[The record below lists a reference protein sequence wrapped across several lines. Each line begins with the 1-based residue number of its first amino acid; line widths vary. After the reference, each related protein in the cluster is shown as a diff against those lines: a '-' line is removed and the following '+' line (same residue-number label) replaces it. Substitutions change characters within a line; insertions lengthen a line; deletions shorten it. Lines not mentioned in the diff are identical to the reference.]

1 MTPEEVTQPYYQSV
15 EPRPWPQSAPTRPP
29 QQAPRRASMR
39 WGCLWAPLG
48 FVIGAVVTGLL
59 ALALF
64 AVSPTPATTSA
75 SNDSML
81 KVTLTD
87 ALLTS
92 ELVAAQRSSGVG
104 LASPRAHIQSD
115 GRVVFSGTLK
125 GTLIGS
131 GATATIIGQL
141 YVRDHALAFKLIN
154 ATVGGVAVPP
164 VMLGALVSQFNAQL
178 ATTNHLPIGG
188 GLALR
193 VSGVDFTDGAMTVSF
208 APVK

>member
-1 MTPEEVTQPYYQSV
+1 MSPEEVTQPYYQSV
-15 EPRPWPQSAPTRPP
+15 EPRSWPQSAPSRPP
-29 QQAPRRASMR
+29 RQTTRRAGMAS
-39 WGCLWAPLG
+39 GCLWAPLG

-64 AVSPTPATTSA
+64 AVSPTPVTPSA
-75 SNDSML
+75 SSDSML

-92 ELVAAQRSSGVG
+92 ELVAAQRGSGVG

-125 GTLIGS
+125 GTLVGS
-131 GATATIIGQL
+131 GATATITGQI

-164 VMLGALVSQFNAQL
+164 VMLGPLVGQINAQL
-178 ATTNHLPIGG
+178 ATTNHLAVGG
-188 GLALR
+188 GLALK
-193 VSGVDFTDGAMTVSF
+193 VSGVNFTDGAMTVSF

>member
-15 EPRPWPQSAPTRPP
+15 EPRPWPQSAPSRPP
-29 QQAPRRASMR
+29 QQTPQRAR
-39 WGCLWAPLG
+39 LAWGCLWAPLG
-48 FVIGAVVTGLL
+48 FVIGAIVAGLL

-64 AVSPTPATTSA
+64 AVSPTPATTSVSSDGA
-75 SNDSML
+75 L

-92 ELVAAQRSSGVG
+92 ELAATQRSSGVG
-104 LASPRAHIQSD
+104 LAEPRAHIQSD
-115 GRVVFSGTLK
+115 GRVVFSGALK

-131 GATATIIGQL
+131 GATTTVIGQL

-164 VMLGALVSQFNAQL
+164 VMLGALVNQINAQL
-178 ATTNHLPIGG
+178 ASTNHLSVGG
-188 GLALR
+188 GLALM
-193 VSGVDFTDGAMTVSF
+193 VSGVNFTDGAMTVSF
-208 APVK
+208 ATVK